1 MSTQFD
7 AAYWEERYRHHAAEA
22 HGPSPQLVDEVRDLR
37 PGTALEAGCGEGA
50 NAIWLAGLGWSVT
63 AVDISPSALARARR
77 QAAYLP
83 DEVAARIAWVEADLA
98 SWLPGAGAFDLVSSH
113 YVHPAAGWH
122 DLCAR
127 LAAAVAPGGT
137 LLVVDHDHD
146 HDHAPDPTRAHDHDH
161 AAAHTDVQVAPD
173 ELAAALPGDEW
184 MVEIAES
191 RTRRAGP
198 GGGGAVL
205 RDAVLRARR
214 RS

>member
-1 MSTQFD
+1 MSTEFD
-7 AAYWEERYRHHAAEA
+7 AAYWEDRYRHHAAAA
-22 HGPSPQLVDEVRDLR
+22 HGPSPQLVDEVRDVR
-37 PGTALEAGCGEGA
+37 PSTALEAGCGEGA

-77 QAAYLP
+77 QAAILP
-83 DEVAARIAWVEADLA
+83 DAAAARIVWVEADLA

-113 YVHPAAGWH
+113 YVHPVAGWH
-122 DLCAR
+122 DLVAR

-137 LLVVDHDHD
+137 LLVVDHDH
-146 HDHAPDPTRAHDHDH
+146 APDPTHDH
-161 AAAHTDVQVAPD
+161 AHAAPHTDVQVAPD
-173 ELAAALPGDEW
+173 ELAAALPRDEW
-184 MVEIAES
+184 VVEIAES